1 MGTKMT
7 TDELQTKLIDG
18 LEAHDDSLH
27 CKTFSEVGVLS
38 DDDGFEVYAGKRCW
52 QVTIVEVR

>member
-1 MGTKMT
+1 VT
-7 TDELQTKLIDG
+7 TDELETKLIDG

-27 CKTFSEVGVLS
+27 CKTFSVLS
-38 DDDGFEVYAGKRCW
+38 DDAGFEVYAGKRCW